1 MKNDDMHKLNQCL
14 DILDTTDL
22 GLSMVWLWVWEQI
35 KCNLED
41 GEWDQLVSEEEAWDL
56 LGKAVESGR
65 GFSLEYGADQLYED
79 IRDWMFEAGLITD
92 LLDEDGWL
100 DEVGEEDN
108 GDD

>member
-1 MKNDDMHKLNQCL
+1 MKIDDMHKLNQCL

-56 LGKAVESGR
+56 LCKAVESGH

-79 IRDWMFEAGLITD
+79 IRDWMFENGLIKD
-92 LLDEDGWL
+92 FEDEEED
-100 DEVGEEDN
+100 EDN